1 MVLMAESLSFETDLV
16 GELLLLVAEISM
28 MAETLS
34 VLVATLLCEVAESLS
49 LVLKIPLLM
58 VVKA

>member
-1 MVLMAESLSFETDLV
+1 MVLMAESLSLETDLV

-28 MAETLS
+28 VVETLS